1 MTTVSEQRFLERV
14 PNLLADI
21 SRSLES
27 PKINWEQRR
36 YEIAK
41 DAACAMW
48 LDDGQTQRAAA
59 ERGDL
64 PFEYK
69 NDAQIAREAVQL
81 ADALIAELRKP
92 REER

>member
-48 LDDGQTQRAAA
+48 LDDGQAQRAAA

-64 PFEYK
+64 PSST
-69 NDAQIAREAVQL
+69 RTT
-81 ADALIAELRKP
+81 LR
-92 REER
+92 

>member
-41 DAACAMW
+41 DIACAMW
-48 LDDGQTQRAAA
+48 LDDGQETT
-59 ERGDL
+59 DSSL
-64 PFEYK
+64 SINNK
-69 NDAQIAREAVQL
+69 NQEHN
-81 ADALIAELRKP
+81 E
-92 REER
+92 